1 MASKRDFRHL
11 ATAHRIQCNPLTLNR
26 GTALGVRAARDIGF
40 LDEVFDEDAR
50 SFEAEIRDRARL
62 LAANPE
68 FRALLRRKHEGRMED
83 EGIKPLA
90 NYRTEELERMK
101 VNFFGANPSY
111 HEARRRFVFKGNP
124 PKAAPVPTP
133 ATTRERVSV
142 LFGHTFRVGAL
153 LQA

>member
-11 ATAHRIQCNPLTLNR
+11 ATAHRIQSNPLTLNR

-101 VNFFGANPSY
+101 VNFFRAGPSY
-111 HEARRRFVFKGNP
+111 HEARRRFVFKGTM
-124 PKAAPVPTP
+124 AYP
-133 ATTRERVSV
+133 AMTAMIE
-142 LFGHTFRVGAL
+142 
-153 LQA
+153 